1 MNLTLSCVLEAMT
14 KHGLNPRTPRGA
26 PQASPIR
33 SILSLLGE
41 FLQGIGL
48 GLGMLGALF
57 FGAPLLF
64 APLLVGIFLFDSGL
78 AIVAAVWIVG
88 CLILAVAGRWLH
100 RADTRGGIDNFAW
113 NLFSLLFIA
122 MGIALGG
129 LIFVFAWILLSVKG
143 SSL

>member
-1 MNLTLSCVLEAMT
+1 
-14 KHGLNPRTPRGA
+14 
-26 PQASPIR
+26 
-33 SILSLLGE
+33 
-41 FLQGIGL
+41 
-48 GLGMLGALF
+48 MLGALF

-64 APLLVGIFLFDSGL
+64 APLLVGIFDSPGL
-78 AIVAAVWIVG
+78 AIVALVWIVG
-88 CLILAVAGRWLH
+88 CVILAVAGRWLH